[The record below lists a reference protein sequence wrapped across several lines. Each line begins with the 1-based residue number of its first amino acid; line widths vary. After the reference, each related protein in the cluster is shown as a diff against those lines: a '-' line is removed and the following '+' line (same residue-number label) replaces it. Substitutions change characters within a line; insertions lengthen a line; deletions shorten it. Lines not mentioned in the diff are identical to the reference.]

1 MVQKADSGR
10 DHRWSPRRRLAVPL
24 DDRGVGHAAALTHR
38 LQRYRPPRWS
48 KALSHRRS
56 RDRAPQTA
64 IPSNSTHK
72 CCGPRNIGLRR

>member
-38 LQRYRPPRWS
+38 LQRVPAA
-48 KALSHRRS
+48 ALVQGVVTPTKS
-56 RDRAPQTA
+56 
-64 IPSNSTHK
+64 
-72 CCGPRNIGLRR
+72 